1 MTMKSGMNLLSKG
14 GLSLERLQALLEFAE
29 AGSLIKAAQSDPVRQ
44 SLLSRQIREL
54 GQFFG
59 AELVVRRGR
68 GIVLTEAGRQ
78 LAALAR
84 GQFKSLEDFSASCTG
99 SSVQLSLASARSIL
113 NHVVLPRLRPNL
125 LNGAA
130 IDLYHERSVDSAVA
144 VAEGRFDFCIVD
156 RVPVPRQLTSRPLG
170 KLSYSL
176 YVPKAL
182 ASKRRT
188 LPEDLRMLP
197 LALPAAGRIRGLLD
211 EHIGDNAR
219 AVVGLPGFDACLA
232 LLRTGRYASALPDVA
247 VTSAESKSYLRQPLD
262 SVGIKG
268 RTYSL
273 VWSKRAAENRFW
285 VAKAAD
291 LFSSLFRFDN

>member
-1 MTMKSGMNLLSKG
+1 MTLLAKG

-59 AELVVRRGR
+59 AELVARRGR

-84 GQFKSLEDFSASCTG
+84 GQFKSLEDFSASCAG
-99 SSVQLSLASARSIL
+99 SSVRLSLASARSIL

-125 LNGAA
+125 LSGAA
-130 IDLYHERSVDSAVA
+130 IDLYHERSLDSAAA

-156 RVPVPRQLTSRPLG
+156 RVLLPRQLTSRPLG
-170 KLSYSL
+170 KLTYSL

-182 ASKRRT
+182 MVKRTT
-188 LPEDLRMLP
+188 LPEALRILP
-197 LALPAAGRIRGLLD
+197 LALPAAGRIRAVL
-211 EHIGDNAR
+211 EKHIGENAR
-219 AVVGLPGFDACLA
+219 ALVGLPGFDACLT

-247 VTSAESKSYLRQPLD
+247 VTPPETKSYLCLPLD
-262 SVGIKG
+262 AVGIKG

-285 VAKAAD
+285 VTKAAE
-291 LFSSLFRFDN
+291 LFTGLFRFD

>member
-1 MTMKSGMNLLSKG
+1 MTLLAKG
-14 GLSLERLQALLEFAE
+14 GLSLERLQALLDFAE

-59 AELVVRRGR
+59 AELVARRGR

-84 GQFKSLEDFSASCTG
+84 GQFKSLEDFSASCAG
-99 SSVQLSLASARSIL
+99 SSVRLSLASARSIL

-130 IDLYHERSVDSAVA
+130 IDLYHERSIDSAAA

-156 RVPVPRQLTSRPLG
+156 RVPLPRQLTSRPLG
-170 KLSYSL
+170 KLTYSV

-182 ASKRRT
+182 AAKRT
-188 LPEDLRMLP
+188 NLPEALRSLP
-197 LALPAAGRIRGLLD
+197 LALPAAGRIRSVLD

-232 LLRTGRYASALPDVA
+232 LLRTGRYASGLPDVA
-247 VTSAESKSYLRQPLD
+247 VTAPETKSYLRLPLET
-262 SVGIKG
+262 VGIKG

-273 VWSKRAAENRFW
+273 VWSKRTAENRFW
-285 VAKAAD
+285 VAKAAEQ
-291 LFSSLFRFDN
+291 FGNLFRFNL